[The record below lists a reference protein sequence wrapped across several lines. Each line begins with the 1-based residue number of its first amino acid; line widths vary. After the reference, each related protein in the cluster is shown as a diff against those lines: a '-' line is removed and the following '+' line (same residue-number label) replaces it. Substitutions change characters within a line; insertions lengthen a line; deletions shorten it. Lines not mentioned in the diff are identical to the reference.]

1 MYKEPKTEIMA
12 VETGYM
18 MLDSVSPGKATDPS
32 TPPPPGMPSRGGEVI
47 E

>member
-1 MYKEPKTEIMA
+1 MS

-18 MLDSVSPGKATDPS
+18 MVDSVSPGQVTDPT

-47 E
+47 D